1 MDKRLNLSVSITA
14 ANTSSIQTLITKL
27 TALEAVVK
35 RLIPL
40 IESLKDAIK
49 DLGTASA
56 TAATHVAD
64 LAAAVTSANRRA
76 AAGARSFAAYTAS
89 LHSFTTAARAAAA
102 AGNAVGSAGAGTR
115 GGGSG
120 GGGGGGGGSRGSFGG
135 AESAWIK
142 LGHMSGRT
150 LEHMRK
156 NLFYFHMWATQSLRS
171 FANRVATTFNQF
183 HYNATRAF
191 LVLSGLGVASLT
203 AVARAGVDMNV
214 TLERSGRAFTKILG
228 SPKSSKALVSALK
241 EEAKVSAL
249 TFKELLPLA
258 QSVAAAYGPEGIGKV
273 IPTIRAFG
281 DTAVT
286 LGADSGA
293 VDRALIGFR
302 QLITS
307 TKPMAEELR
316 QITENLPG
324 FNAKEALE
332 AAFGTSSTEVLGR
345 AGVTGRQVGEVVVKA
360 MQESFGGA
368 QAEAAKTLP
377 VLMSNITDAFDM
389 FAATLTTTFTPQ
401 LTKAASLF
409 YKFLNDLPNNK
420 ELMNALATPFEVF
433 GQILVELL
441 KNLPKFAK
449 FLKSFLTT
457 DNIIR
462 FFANLAGTARAVYVE
477 LKRIFGIATQ
487 GNSLNQ
493 VVKDLG
499 AMFTFLLDV
508 LLRVASGVAAL
519 FAAITRRMK
528 TGNFEEAFN
537 RLFNAVGKSLK
548 TMEQTAEQL
557 IPAIWGLR
565 DAIRNLIIV
574 MAGSALL
581 GTAMQYAKVF
591 KELTASITAGRAV
604 AAAAGVPTII
614 PGGGAPPPGTPPGT
628 PPGPRLTVGGLAKG
642 IGLGVGGAY
651 LAHQLMGNTRIPDP
665 DRRVNPNNGV
675 GTTDNGRLN
684 SRGRLPSDKGTG
696 GGSSFWGDLTNTAVA
711 GAMGASWNPYLG
723 IALAT
728 GGAYNLSDKY
738 LRDPVNK
745 AAGQTGEVAFAVS
758 QFGLGSGQGGASESV
773 RKMKRMREI
782 GDIARL
788 PAMRRR
794 RRFDP
799 NDASL
804 KKLEKEFEEIVK
816 TSSNPHVRNLNLQTY
831 ANKLDKDGKLDQGPT
846 SPAREALLDLYR
858 GGYKNAPGAKGFL
871 QNQGKYAQSAEEAM
885 RKLLKNKEKAEEV
898 KVKITP
904 KKPVI
909 PKFDMDKYE
918 DFLKNKDAYIDFLIK
933 QAELLV
939 DRLPE
944 SQQALAR
951 ITKITPLLNAKKDIM
966 LRLANMNEKNSKEY
980 WEGVEKAMN
989 IEGQIQ
995 NYNLDFAKKR
1005 QENLKEQ
1012 DQTQRKTFEAQ
1023 LEYFKA
1029 KLENNPL
1036 IGRESRRGGE
1046 MNILKRQLQYLA
1058 TPAIGETEEERY
1070 KRLTEFENVRGDFLG
1085 AATKNLP
1092 ALLARH
1098 RFTGLMSASDAILNN
1113 PAAGSEALMQDT
1125 RMRYTP
1131 DGRLMPVG
1139 QSGGATMVVNFGD
1152 LNLLPFGEQAL
1163 KDPTVRKTLH
1173 DALDAWLMQRT
1184 SQMGMMGRSR

>member
-40 IESLKDAIK
+40 IDSLTDSIK
-49 DLGTASA
+49 NLGTASA
-56 TAATHVAD
+56 TAATQVAD
-64 LAAAVTSANRRA
+64 LAASVTSANRRA

-89 LHSFTTAARAAAA
+89 LHSFTTAAHAAAA
-102 AGNAVGSAGAGTR
+102 AGHAVGAAGAGTR

-120 GGGGGGGGSRGSFGG
+120 GGGGGGGNRGSFGG
-135 AESAWIK
+135 AESAWIR

-462 FFANLAGTARAVYVE
+462 FFANLAGTAHAVYVE

-519 FAAITRRMK
+519 LSAITKRVK
-528 TGNFEEAFN
+528 GGNFEDTFN
-537 RLFNAVGKSLK
+537 KVFNAVGKMIK
-548 TMEQTAEQL
+548 VVEQSAPKL
-557 IPAIWGLR
+557 IKALWDLR
-565 DAIRNLIIV
+565 DAIRGLIIA
-574 MAGSALL
+574 MAATTLI
-581 GTAMQYAKVF
+581 GTALQYAKVL
-591 KELTASITAGRAV
+591 KELTVAITASKAV
-604 AAAAGVPTII
+604 AAVAGAAGAT
-614 PGGGAPPPGTPPGT
+614 GATAGAAGAVGAAGTAGA
-628 PPGPRLTVGGLAKG
+628 VGATTGFLSK
-642 IGLGVGGAY
+642 LGVKGLVIAGIIA
-651 LAHQLMGNTRIPDP
+651 AVAFLMSKFTRIPDP
-665 DRRVNPNNGV
+665 DKPSSSTKAPLHPHSSLRDDGLGQRWAAVSTFGGALQGKNPDESLKKYVRRLQIVDTMRTPAMQALLKKDPSNSYIQ
-675 GTTDNGRLN
+675 RLTAEYN
-684 SRGRLPSDKGTG
+684 AIT
-696 GGSSFWGDLTNTAVA
+696 SSAMHTPTRKTSLEKAVKEFDFRYGKIDSGDLTPAE
-711 GAMGASWNPYLG
+711 
-723 IALAT
+723 
-728 GGAYNLSDKY
+728 
-738 LRDPVNK
+738 
-745 AAGQTGEVAFAVS
+745 Q
-758 QFGLGSGQGGASESV
+758 
-773 RKMKRMREI
+773 KMT
-782 GDIARL
+782 L
-788 PAMRRR
+788 T
-794 RRFDP
+794 
-799 NDASL
+799 DA
-804 KKLEKEFEEIVK
+804 
-816 TSSNPHVRNLNLQTY
+816 
-831 ANKLDKDGKLDQGPT
+831 
-846 SPAREALLDLYR
+846 YR
-858 GGYKNAPGAKGFL
+858 GGYAGAPGAKGFFR
-871 QNQGKYAQSAEEAM
+871 NQAGYATSAEASI
-885 RKLLKNKEKAEEV
+885 RNLLKNKEKAEEV
-898 KVKITP
+898 KVKIAP

-980 WEGVEKAMN
+980 WEGVEKAMT

-1012 DQTQRKTFEAQ
+1012 DQAQRKTFEAQ

-1098 RFTGLMSASDAILNN
+1098 KFTGLMRDSDAILNN